1 MRYGSTSSLPLGH
14 EVGKFDHLIRVRM
27 VTVNVLFPGDCVVRG
42 SMNIA
47 PTRLKSVQRQK
58 VEAQSGLYHE
68 DAARPKFTSRAGPDT
83 PVDVCFCPDCC
94 QFVHSRAVVAALGV
108 LFCAG
113 LSGVLGH
120 SGCFASLP
128 RRNRVYDSFF
138 PLVRSQGKALADM
151 LCTLTGAVL
160 QIAASLGHTYGI
172 AFRYLPA
179 EVDLLCKSVSKLCGG
194 ETAGPRQSE

>member
-1 MRYGSTSSLPLGH
+1 MSAFVPI
-14 EVGKFDHLIRVRM
+14 V
-27 VTVNVLFPGDCVVRG
+27 
-42 SMNIA
+42 
-47 PTRLKSVQRQK
+47 
-58 VEAQSGLYHE
+58 
-68 DAARPKFTSRAGPDT
+68 
-83 PVDVCFCPDCC
+83 DCC
-94 QFVHSRAVVAALGV
+94 LLPIRPESGRGGRIGRSL
-108 LFCAG
+108 

-179 EVDLLCKSVSKLCGG
+179 EVDLLCKFVSKLCGG
-194 ETAGPRQSE
+194 ETAGPRQSQ